1 MADIGS
7 LVFSK
12 DITKDD
18 IQFLVNIIAREPS
31 NETVKILE
39 SIVDDPSLMLEI
51 LDLLAGYRIKFP
63 DRNYIEKTVTYIRIY
78 SYVKSRGFSEESYR
92 AVAKQFDKR
101 PLQCKKI
108 VERFDAMYKDLMKED
123 LSK

>member
-12 DITKDD
+12 DIKAEEV
-18 IQFLVNIIAREPS
+18 QFLVNIIAREPS
-31 NETVKILE
+31 NETIKILE
-39 SIVDDPSLMLEI
+39 SIIDKPNIMLEV

-63 DRNYIEKTVTYIRIY
+63 DRNYIEKMVTYIRIH
-78 SYVKSRGFSEESYR
+78 SYVKSRGYSEESYR
-92 AVAKQFDKR
+92 SVAKQFDKR

-108 VERFDAMYKDLMKED
+108 VERFDKLYEELMVED
-123 LSK
+123 LDK